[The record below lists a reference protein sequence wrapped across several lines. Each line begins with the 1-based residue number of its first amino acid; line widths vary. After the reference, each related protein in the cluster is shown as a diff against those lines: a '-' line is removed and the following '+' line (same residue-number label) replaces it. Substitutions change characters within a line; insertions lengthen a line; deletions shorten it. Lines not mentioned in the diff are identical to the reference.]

1 MSDPTRKPALPQSV
15 ISADW
20 PLVATPGVIWGASF
34 LFIAEGLK
42 ATGPSGVTFI
52 RLFVGAATLALF
64 PAARRPVEQSAWP
77 AIALVGIL
85 WFAFPL
91 SMFPFAEQRVSSAF
105 TGMLNAAVPLFTAI
119 VATFFARRI
128 PERRVLVGL
137 AIGLIGAGLIAW
149 PTIHEGHSS
158 VVGVLLIL
166 AAVVSYGFALNLAR
180 PLQQRYGALPVVLRA
195 QAVAVMLTAP
205 LGVRDVLAAHDV
217 FAAHDVHAAHWT
229 PTPFFSLMMLGIFGT
244 GIAFVLLATAA
255 GRVGATSAS
264 SAAFLIPPVALL
276 LGVLAR
282 GESVALLSI
291 FGSAVCVAGAWL
303 MRRAQNIPQHDVK
316 SVQPSALV
324 GQNCES

>member
-1 MSDPTRKPALPQSV
+1 MSYPTHKSSLARSA

-20 PLVATPGVIWGASF
+20 PLVATPGIIWGASF

-42 ATGPSGVTFI
+42 AMGPSGVTFV

-64 PAARRPVEQSAWP
+64 PEARKPVERSAWP
-77 AIALVGIL
+77 AIALVGVL

-91 SMFPFAEQRVSSAF
+91 SMFPFAEQRVSSAL

-119 VATFFARRI
+119 VATLVARRI

-137 AIGLIGAGLIAW
+137 AIGLIGAGLIAR
-149 PTIHEGHSS
+149 PTIHDGHSS

-180 PLQQRYGALPVVLRA
+180 PLQQQYGALPVVLCA

-205 LGVRDVLAAHDV
+205 LGARDVL
-217 FAAHDVHAAHWT
+217 AAHWT
-229 PTPFFSLMMLGIFGT
+229 PTPFFSLLMLGVFGT

-255 GRVGATSAS
+255 GRVGATRAS

-276 LGVLAR
+276 LGVLVR
-282 GESVALLSI
+282 GESVATVST

-303 MRRAQNIPQHDVK
+303 MRRAQNSPQHDVK
-316 SVQPSALV
+316 SVQPSALL